1 MEASSGTSDI
11 DVYIEAADLIS
22 KADDTQL
29 GIMNRLMEMTL
40 GDLMRAKESTDNPK
54 FIKII
59 EDTIESR
66 FPDVIINY

>member
-1 MEASSGTSDI
+1 MEASSETSDI
-11 DVYIEAADLIS
+11 DVYIEAAEFIS
-22 KADDTQL
+22 KADDDQL

-40 GDLMRAKESTDNPK
+40 GDLIRAKESTDNPK

-66 FPDVIINY
+66 FPDVILNT